1 MIAAV
6 AGALDVTLV
15 DLTLGVADRILPPDP
30 HPASG
35 ASVFALAA

>member
-15 DLTLGVADRILPPDP
+15 DLTLGVADRILPPEP
-30 HPASG
+30 SHATG
-35 ASVFALAA
+35 ARVLALAA